1 VFSIIGGS
9 MLLLTPM
16 GGWHHVLGETMII
29 AGTAAIV
36 IARIRALRRDPDQ
49 R

>member
-1 VFSIIGGS
+1 

-16 GGWHHVLGETMII
+16 GGWHHVLGEAMVISGI
-29 AGTAAIV
+29 AGIV
-36 IARIRALRRDPDQ
+36 ISRIRALRRDPDQ